1 MHLANIAVTVFMGAC
16 GVGALLA
23 FSGIAP
29 SLIAISFF
37 LGWWATI
44 GAMVIA
50 IILAVILAGQAEKG
64 RGRVFFKRSWLGL
77 ANGAVALVFWV
88 LFIAYVR

>member
-1 MHLANIAVTVFMGAC
+1 MHPAHVAITGFMGLC
-16 GVGALLA
+16 GVGAILA
-23 FSGIAP
+23 LSGIAP
-29 SLIAISFF
+29 GLVGISFF

-50 IILAVILAGQAEKG
+50 VILAVVLAGQAEKG
-64 RGRVFFKRSWLGL
+64 KGRAFFKRTWLAF

-88 LFIAYVR
+88 LFIAYAN